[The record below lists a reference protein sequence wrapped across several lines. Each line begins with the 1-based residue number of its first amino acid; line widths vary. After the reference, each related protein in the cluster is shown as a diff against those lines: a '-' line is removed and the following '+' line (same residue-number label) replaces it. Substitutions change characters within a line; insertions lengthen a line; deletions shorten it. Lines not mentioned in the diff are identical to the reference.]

1 MHSARVQSSGNIRQ
15 YMTIRSAWKLAG
27 GLLIGVTIF
36 FWLIPLPSA
45 QSPAN
50 LDKLVHGA
58 VFALLMLWFV
68 QITRRHRW
76 AALALALTLLGIS
89 LELAQ
94 GAGGYRTFSYLD
106 IAANTFGVALGWIS
120 ALLGLSSILTRL
132 ETVLAIHNTRRST
145 P

>member
-1 MHSARVQSSGNIRQ
+1 MPLSYKAQAIT
-15 YMTIRSAWKLAG
+15 MTIRCMWKLAG

-36 FWLIPLPSA
+36 FSLIPLPSV
-45 QSPAN
+45 QPPAIS
-50 LDKLVHGA
+50 DKLVHGA
-58 VFALLMLWFV
+58 VYALLMLWFI

-89 LELAQ
+89 LELGQ
-94 GAGGYRTFSYLD
+94 GVGGYRAFSYLD
-106 IAANTFGVALGWIS
+106 IAANTFGIALGWIS

>member
-1 MHSARVQSSGNIRQ
+1 
-15 YMTIRSAWKLAG
+15 MTIRCMWKLAG

-36 FWLIPLPSA
+36 FSLIPLPSVQPSA
-45 QSPAN
+45 IP
-50 LDKLVHGA
+50 DKLVHGA
-58 VFALLMLWFV
+58 VYALLMLWFV

-89 LELAQ
+89 LELGQ
-94 GAGGYRTFSYLD
+94 GASGYRAFSYLD
-106 IAANTFGVALGWIS
+106 IAANTFGIALGWIS

-132 ETVLAIHNTRRST
+132 ETVLAIYNTRRST

>member
-1 MHSARVQSSGNIRQ
+1 MPLSYKAQAIT
-15 YMTIRSAWKLAG
+15 MTIRCMWKLAG

-36 FWLIPLPSA
+36 FSLIPLPSVQPSA
-45 QSPAN
+45 IP
-50 LDKLVHGA
+50 DKLVHGA
-58 VFALLMLWFV
+58 VYALLMLWFV

-89 LELAQ
+89 LELGQ
-94 GAGGYRTFSYLD
+94 GAGGYRAFSYLD

>member
-1 MHSARVQSSGNIRQ
+1 MPPSYKAQAIT
-15 YMTIRSAWKLAG
+15 MTIRCMWKLAG

-36 FWLIPLPSA
+36 FSLIPLPSVQPSA
-45 QSPAN
+45 IP
-50 LDKLVHGA
+50 DKLVHGA
-58 VFALLMLWFV
+58 VYALLMLWFV

-89 LELAQ
+89 LELGQ
-94 GAGGYRTFSYLD
+94 GAGGYRAFSYLD
-106 IAANTFGVALGWIS
+106 IAANTFGIALGWVS

>member
-1 MHSARVQSSGNIRQ
+1 MPPSYIAQAIT
-15 YMTIRSAWKLAG
+15 MTIRCMWKLAG

-36 FWLIPLPSA
+36 FSLIPLPSVQPSA
-45 QSPAN
+45 IP
-50 LDKLVHGA
+50 DKLVHGA
-58 VFALLMLWFV
+58 VYALLMLWFV

-89 LELAQ
+89 LELGQ
-94 GAGGYRTFSYLD
+94 GAGGYRAFSYLD
-106 IAANTFGVALGWIS
+106 IAANTFGIALGWVS

>member
-1 MHSARVQSSGNIRQ
+1 MPLSYKAQAIT
-15 YMTIRSAWKLAG
+15 MTIRCMWKLAG

-36 FWLIPLPSA
+36 FSLIPLPSVQPSA
-45 QSPAN
+45 IP
-50 LDKLVHGA
+50 DKLVHGA
-58 VFALLMLWFV
+58 VYALLMLWFV
-68 QITRRHRW
+68 QITRRNRW

-89 LELAQ
+89 LELGQ
-94 GAGGYRTFSYLD
+94 GAGGYRAFSYLD
-106 IAANTFGVALGWIS
+106 IAANTFGIALGWIS